1 MNSLGRIRAWTGEY
15 LSRRK
20 DMKRLRQRLKASF
33 VDRCQAGTRLIRF
46 RFVDSQELYEKHK
59 AFGCDSMTLRSEYR
73 DRWISIIA
81 EDVVSGQI
89 VFATSVF
96 LFRPGD
102 PVTFWSPVPD
112 SEQYRQVPLS
122 SREWYKGGKVIS
134 IGYTLSSQSK
144 FANVIPMESILRIN
158 DHFRRNLNGYL
169 LAFGEAVKQAAAELD
184 AELLLEPHGKANIPL
199 ALTYFPSVNVH
210 RPSGPDDGENTR
222 NESKVVEQ
230 LCRTYFRI
238 PMRNDVV
245 GLYSMSNVFF
255 GKPS

>member
-1 MNSLGRIRAWTGEY
+1 MNSLARIRAWAGEY
-15 LSRRK
+15 LTRRK
-20 DMKRLRQRLKASF
+20 DMKRLCQRLKTSF
-33 VDRCQAGTRLIRF
+33 LDRCQAGTGLIRF

-59 AFGCDSMTLRSEYR
+59 AFGSDSMTLRSELR
-73 DRWISIIA
+73 DCWVSIIA

-96 LFRPGD
+96 LFQPGD

-112 SEQYRQVPLS
+112 SRQYRQIPLS

-134 IGYTLSSQSK
+134 IGYTLTSQSK
-144 FANVIPMESILRIN
+144 FANVILMESILRIN

-169 LAFGEAVKQAAAELD
+169 LAFGEAVKQAAADLN
-184 AELLLEPHGKANIPL
+184 AELLLEPHGKTSIPL
-199 ALTYFPSVNVH
+199 VFTYFPSVNVH
-210 RPSGPDDGENTR
+210 QPSGPDGGENTR
-222 NESKVVEQ
+222 NESMVVEQ

-245 GLYSMSNVFF
+245 GLYSMSNVYF